1 MRDSNIALSLKYLVF
16 MYYGFGGFYLL
27 ATVFFFFRMDSIRV
41 CVIYELG
48 MIVWFVLYYVIDP
61 AFGFVDFYTFIMM
74 TVELGVYIIHLYYV
88 MYLL

>member
-1 MRDSNIALSLKYLVF
+1 
-16 MYYGFGGFYLL
+16 MYYGFEGFYLL
-27 ATVFFFFRMDSIRV
+27 ATIFFFFCMDNIRV

>member
-1 MRDSNIALSLKYLVF
+1 
-16 MYYGFGGFYLL
+16 
-27 ATVFFFFRMDSIRV
+27 MDSIRV

-61 AFGFVDFYTFIMM
+61 AFRFVDFYTFIMM
-74 TVELGVYIIHLYYV
+74 TIELGVYIIHLYYV